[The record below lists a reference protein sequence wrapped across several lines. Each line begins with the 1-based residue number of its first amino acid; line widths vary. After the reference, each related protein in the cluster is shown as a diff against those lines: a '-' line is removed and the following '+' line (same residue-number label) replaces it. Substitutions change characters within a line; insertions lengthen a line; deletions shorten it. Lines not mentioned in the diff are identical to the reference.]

1 MGKKIAVNIETLI
14 NKGFPIQKSKIIF
27 KEILNSI
34 ENTHYSEK
42 LEKMFNYAIDNDP
55 SLFTNISVENTE
67 ISIMVFEYL
76 TQWCK
81 KYIIDR
87 ENPAIKRPLKTYG
100 ERDTALVERIASTT
114 GADSKTLQNY
124 LIGHYIYM
132 SAENMN
138 GAILE
143 EFLAQVL
150 EPYGWIWCAGSTF
163 RAIDFCYIN
172 NNQTILLQVKN
183 KYNTE
188 NSSSSAIRSGT
199 EIKKWNRL
207 KRPNKTSGLYT
218 PIPNWE
224 ELINLVDA
232 PESLKSLL
240 TEEKY
245 LEYIRNNSTKEI
257 DTLD

>member
-1 MGKKIAVNIETLI
+1 M
-14 NKGFPIQKSKIIF
+14 
-27 KEILNSI
+27 
-34 ENTHYSEK
+34 
-42 LEKMFNYAIDNDP
+42 
-55 SLFTNISVENTE
+55 
-67 ISIMVFEYL
+67 
-76 TQWCK
+76 
-81 KYIIDR
+81 
-87 ENPAIKRPLKTYG
+87 
-100 ERDTALVERIASTT
+100 
-114 GADSKTLQNY
+114 
-124 LIGHYIYM
+124 
-132 SAENMN
+132 
-138 GAILE
+138 
-143 EFLAQVL
+143 
-150 EPYGWIWCAGSTF
+150 
-163 RAIDFCYIN
+163 
-172 NNQTILLQVKN
+172 KN